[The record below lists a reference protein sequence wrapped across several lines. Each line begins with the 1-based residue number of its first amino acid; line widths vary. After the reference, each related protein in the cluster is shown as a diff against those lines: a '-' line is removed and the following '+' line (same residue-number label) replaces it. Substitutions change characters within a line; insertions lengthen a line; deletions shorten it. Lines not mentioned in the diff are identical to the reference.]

1 MNKEQNKIKFGCY
14 IYQEGLE
21 YEKIKQIVIECEKL
35 GFDSVW
41 LKDNFG
47 SWLNAYFSHRKKEEE
62 GKEGGEEKWSEDYF
76 LECWTTLSS
85 LATITK
91 RIRLGAVLV
100 NLHRSPSLTAK
111 MVSTLDVIS
120 NGRIDFGLSAGWHR
134 SEIESYGLLYPSKA
148 SIRVEILEES
158 IQIIKKMISKVECE
172 ASFKGKYYSITKA
185 QCKPAPVQKPWP
197 RLWIGGG
204 GEKTLKLVAK
214 YGDGWIYGLCTYN
227 TYVRKASILN
237 EYCGSINRDGEGGEV
252 IKAWH
257 GIIYITDDAYEQ
269 VEIGQPKRFFANKL
283 TNSFWKNNLDLVIT
297 GTPEYIIKE
306 MKRYIDIGVDYFIIH
321 FIDLPSPRSLRLF
334 AKYIMPHFLS

>member
-1 MNKEQNKIKFGCY
+1 MMNKKVNKIKFGCY
-14 IYQEGLE
+14 IYQEGLD

-47 SWLNAYFSHRKKEEE
+47 SWLNTYFSHSKKEDE
-62 GKEGGEEKWSEDYF
+62 KEKCSEDYF

-85 LATITK
+85 LAAIT
-91 RIRLGAVLV
+91 RHIRLGAILV

-148 SIRVEILEES
+148 SIRIEMLEES
-158 IQIIKKMISKVECE
+158 IQIIKKMISKDEDE

-185 QCKPAPVQKPWP
+185 RCKPAPVQKPWP

-204 GEKTLKLVAK
+204 GKKTLKLVSM
-214 YGDGWIYGLCTYN
+214 YGDGWIYGLCTYD
-227 TYVRKASILN
+227 TYVRKISILN
-237 EYCGSINRDGEGGEV
+237 EHCSSINRDYREV

-257 GIIYITDDAYEQ
+257 GVMFIANDAYEQ
-269 VEIGQPKRFFANKL
+269 VEIGQSKGNIVNKV
-283 TNSFWKNNLDLVIT
+283 TESFWKNNLDLVIT

-306 MKRYIDIGVDYFIIH
+306 IEKYISIGVSSFIIH
-321 FIDLPSPRSLRLF
+321 FVDLPSLRSLRLF
-334 AKYIMPHFLS
+334 AKQVMPQFLN

>member
-1 MNKEQNKIKFGCY
+1 MMNKKVNKIKFGCY

-47 SWLNAYFSHRKKEEE
+47 SWLNAYFSHNKKEVE
-62 GKEGGEEKWSEDYF
+62 EEKRSEDYF
-76 LECWTTLSS
+76 LECWTVLSS
-85 LATITK
+85 LAAITK
-91 RIRLGAVLV
+91 RIRLGAILV

-148 SIRVEILEES
+148 SIRIEMLEES
-158 IQIIKKMISKVECE
+158 IQIIKKMISKDEDE

-185 QCKPAPVQKPWP
+185 RCKPAPVQKPWP

-204 GEKTLKLVAK
+204 GKKTLKLVSM
-214 YGDGWIYGLCTYN
+214 YGDGWIYGLCTFD
-227 TYVRKASILN
+227 TYVRKISILN
-237 EYCGSINRDGEGGEV
+237 KYYDSINRDHREV
-252 IKAWH
+252 INAWH
-257 GIIYITDDAYEQ
+257 GIKFI
-269 VEIGQPKRFFANKL
+269 ANEPRKAL
-283 TNSFWKNNLDLVIT
+283 SNFKPNHYDIALIDIRMPDMNGFDL
-297 GTPEYIIKE
+297 YKE
-306 MKRYIDIGVDYFIIH
+306 MKKLDSHIKVCFITGYEANYKTLQEI
-321 FIDLPSPRSLRLF
+321 FPD
-334 AKYIMPHFLS
+334 MTQ

>member
-35 GFDSVW
+35 GFESVW

-62 GKEGGEEKWSEDYF
+62 GDDEEKRSEDYF

-85 LATITK
+85 IAAVTK
-91 RIRLGAVLV
+91 RIRLGAILV

-148 SIRVEILEES
+148 SIRIETLGES
-158 IQIIKKMISKVECE
+158 IQIIKKLISKDEDE
-172 ASFKGKYYSITKA
+172 ASFKGKYYSITNA
-185 QCKPAPVQKPWP
+185 RCKPAPVQKPWP

-214 YGDGWIYGLCTYN
+214 YGDGWIYGLCTYD
-227 TYVRKASILN
+227 TYIRKVSILN
-237 EYCGSINRDGEGGEV
+237 DLSGSINRDCGEI

-257 GIIYITDDAYEQ
+257 GIICITDDEQ
-269 VEIGQPKRFFANKL
+269 VEIEQSKRFIVDEL
-283 TNSFWKNNLDLVIT
+283 IGSSWKDNLDLVIT
-297 GTPEYIIKE
+297 GTPEHIIKE
-306 MKRYIDIGVDYFIIH
+306 IKRYIDIGVSHIIIH
-321 FIDLPSPRSLRLF
+321 FVDLPSLRSLRLF
-334 AKYIMPHFLS
+334 AKYVMPHFMN

>member
-1 MNKEQNKIKFGCY
+1 MNKKLNKIKFGCY

-21 YEKIKQIVIECEKL
+21 YEKIKQIVLECEKL

-47 SWLNAYFSHRKKEEE
+47 SWLNTYFSHSKKEDE
-62 GKEGGEEKWSEDYF
+62 KEKCSEDYF

-85 LATITK
+85 LAAIT
-91 RIRLGAVLV
+91 RHIRLGAILV

-148 SIRVEILEES
+148 SIRIEMLEES
-158 IQIIKKMISKVECE
+158 IQIIKKMISKDEDE

-185 QCKPAPVQKPWP
+185 RCKPAPVQKPWP

-204 GEKTLKLVAK
+204 GKKTLKLVSM
-214 YGDGWIYGLCTYN
+214 YGDGWIYGLCTYD
-227 TYVRKASILN
+227 TYVRKISILN
-237 EYCGSINRDGEGGEV
+237 EHCSSINRDYREV

-257 GIIYITDDAYEQ
+257 GVMFIANDEYEQ
-269 VEIGQPKRFFANKL
+269 MEIGQSKGNIVNKV
-283 TNSFWKNNLDLVIT
+283 TESFWKNNLDLVIT

-306 MKRYIDIGVDYFIIH
+306 IEKYIGIGVSSFIIH
-321 FIDLPSPRSLRLF
+321 FVDLPSLRSLRLF
-334 AKYIMPHFLS
+334 AKHVMPQFLN

>member
-1 MNKEQNKIKFGCY
+1 MNKIKFGCY

-47 SWLNAYFSHRKKEEE
+47 SWLNAYFSYSRKEGEEE
-62 GKEGGEEKWSEDYF
+62 KRSEDYF

-85 LATITK
+85 LAAITK
-91 RIRLGAVLV
+91 RIRLGAILV
-100 NLHRSPSLTAK
+100 ILHRSPSLTAK

-120 NGRIDFGLSAGWHR
+120 NGRIEFGLSAGWHR
-134 SEIESYGLLYPSKA
+134 SEIESYGLRYPSKA
-148 SIRVEILEES
+148 SVRIEMLEES
-158 IQIIKKMISKVECE
+158 IQIIKKMLSKDEDE

-185 QCKPAPVQKPWP
+185 QCKPAPVQKPRP

-204 GEKTLKLVAK
+204 GKKTLKLVAT
-214 YGDGWIYGLCTYN
+214 YGNGWIYGLCTYDS
-227 TYVRKASILN
+227 YAKKISILN
-237 EYCGSINRDGEGGEV
+237 EHCGSINRDQREV

-257 GIIYITDDAYEQ
+257 GIMFITNNAHEQ
-269 VEIGQPKRFFANKL
+269 VEIGQSKRFNANKL
-283 TNSFWKNNLDLVIT
+283 TCSLWKNNLDLVIT
-297 GTPEYIIKE
+297 GTPKYIIKE
-306 MKRYIDIGVDYFIIH
+306 IERYIGLGVTYFIIH

-334 AKYIMPHFLS
+334 ARHVIPHFLN

>member
-1 MNKEQNKIKFGCY
+1 MNKELNKIRFGCY

-21 YEKIKQIVIECEKL
+21 YEKIKQIVIECENL

-47 SWLNAYFSHRKKEEE
+47 SWLNAYFSNSKKEDE
-62 GKEGGEEKWSEDYF
+62 EEKRSEDYF

-85 LATITK
+85 LAPITK
-91 RIRLGAVLV
+91 KISLGAILV

-120 NGRIDFGLSAGWHR
+120 KGRTDFGLSAGWHR
-134 SEIESYGLLYPSKA
+134 NEIESYGLGYPSKA
-148 SIRVEILEES
+148 SIRIEMLEES
-158 IQIIKKMISKVECE
+158 IQIIKKMLSEDEDE

-185 QCKPAPVQKPWP
+185 RCKPAPVQKPWP

-204 GEKTLKLVAK
+204 GKKTLELVAR
-214 YGDGWIYGLCTYN
+214 YGSGWIYGLCTYD
-227 TYVRKASILN
+227 TYVRKISILN
-237 EYCGSINRDGEGGEV
+237 EQCDSINKDHREV

-257 GIIYITDDAYEQ
+257 GIMFIADDTYEQ
-269 VEIGQPKRFFANKL
+269 AEIGQSNRFIANKL
-283 TNSFWKNNLDLVIT
+283 TGSFWKNNLDLVIS

-306 MKRYIDIGVDYFIIH
+306 IERYIGIGVSYFIIH
-321 FIDLPSPRSLRLF
+321 FVDLPSPRSLRLF
-334 AKYIMPHFLS
+334 ARHVMPHFLN